1 MPRSKRF
8 TAAKADKKSVRVQM
22 SDETGGRSR
31 RSSRQQD
38 GEQHSG
44 GQMGKRRMS
53 RLQSLIEGEQLLK
66 EAGEEEEEKTPDQ
79 VGSQNV
85 SNQLIVKSLDQ
96 APGLAGEQLAQKLD
110 AVATT
115 SAQGAASEGSGTS
128 VQISVEGVK

>member
-22 SDETGGRSR
+22 SEETGGRSR

-38 GEQHSG
+38 GEHQSG
-44 GQMGKRRMS
+44 GQGGKRRMS

-66 EAGEEEEEKTPDQ
+66 EAGEEEEEKTRDQ

-85 SNQLIVKSLDQ
+85 SVKSQDQ

-110 AVATT
+110 TIATT
-115 SAQGAASEGSGTS
+115 SAQGAASQGSGTS